1 MKFKRLL
8 FSISAALALL
18 ISPSSSFAGWGAAGT
33 VAVDGTAVGM
43 EAGTAGTAAGG
54 TAVGGMEA
62 IGIVGAGGLAT
73 VGAGAGGIPTRL
85 GVNIPMVT
93 PAGAKTIL
101 PALKTKPQQFNQGLL
116 TSVSITARST
126 AKLVQGQKVR
136 SKLSRP
142 TTV

>member
-1 MKFKRLL
+1 M
-8 FSISAALALL
+8 
-18 ISPSSSFAGWGAAGT
+18 
-33 VAVDGTAVGM
+33 AVDGTAVGTAVGM

-73 VGAGAGGIPTRL
+73 VGAGGAGAGGIPTRL

-93 PAGAKTIL
+93 TTAATAAATAIL
-101 PALKTKPQQFNQGLL
+101 PALKTKPPQFNQGLL

>member
-1 MKFKRLL
+1 M
-8 FSISAALALL
+8 
-18 ISPSSSFAGWGAAGT
+18 
-33 VAVDGTAVGM
+33 V
-43 EAGTAGTAAGG
+43 AGTAGTAGTTAGG

-73 VGAGAGGIPTRL
+73 VGAGGAGAGGIPTRL

-93 PAGAKTIL
+93 TTAATAIL
-101 PALKTKPQQFNQGLL
+101 PALKTKPQKFNQGLL

-126 AKLVQGQKVR
+126 AKLVRGQKVR